1 MPVPASDRSS
11 LSFGHYTVLTRA
23 DGRPEELGRGAMGIT
38 YKALDTTLE
47 RHVALKIINP
57 DQISGEDTRQRF
69 LREARAA
76 AQLRHPNVAGVF
88 HLGAESGTH
97 FYAMEFIDG
106 ETLETLVHR
115 LGPLTCG
122 RALDLAAQ
130 TASALGAAH
139 AARLVHRDI
148 KPANLMVV
156 NQPGGRLLLKVID
169 FGLAK

>member
-1 MPVPASDRSS
+1 MPAAASQRSS
-11 LSFGHYTVLTRA
+11 LTYGHYTVLTRG
-23 DGRPEELGRGAMGIT
+23 DGRPQELGRGAMGIT

-47 RHVALKIINP
+47 HHVALKVINP
-57 DQISGEDTRQRF
+57 DQITGEESRQRF

-115 LGPLTCG
+115 LGSMTCG

-130 TASALGAAH
+130 AAGALGAAH
-139 AARLVHRDI
+139 AARLLHRDI

-156 NQPGGRLLLKVID
+156 NEPGGR
-169 FGLAK
+169 